1 MAAIDVLF
9 QEMLDSGASDLHIAE
24 GNPPRLRLHGKVVP
38 VQGWAPLESEQIRA
52 MMAEICDEKRFAKF
66 EECGDMD
73 FAYQYENKAR
83 FRCNFNKQYTGYG
96 AVFRTIPSKILT
108 LEQLKV
114 PEVLETFAEFVSGMV
129 LVTGPTGSGKSTT
142 LAAVI
147 DHINSNYARH
157 ILTIEEPI
165 EFVHPHKK
173 STIVQREVHIDC
185 HSFSDGLKSST
196 RQDFDVVLV
205 GEMRDLE
212 TISLAVTA
220 AEMGV
225 LVFGTLHTN
234 SAIKT
239 VDRIIDVFPSDQ
251 QPAIRAML
259 SVSLKAVCAQL
270 LLKTADGK
278 GRRAANEIMIQNR
291 AISNYIREGK
301 TNQIA
306 QVIMSGRA
314 QGMQLMDDAI
324 EGYLREGVIT
334 AEEAYM
340 KALDKHRFLSYM
352 QGKSLPAGALE

>member
-1 MAAIDVLF
+1 MAEIDKLF
-9 QEMLDSGASDLHIAE
+9 QAMLDSGASDLHLAQ
-24 GNPPRLRLHGKVVP
+24 GNPPRLRLHGGMHNID
-38 VQGWAPLESEQIRA
+38 GWPMLEEDFLRN
-52 MMAEICDEKRFAKF
+52 MLAEICDENRWEHFVKS
-66 EECGDMD
+66 GDLD
-73 FAYQYENKAR
+73 FAYAYEDKAR
-83 FRCNFNKQYTGYG
+83 FRCNYNKQYAGYG

-108 LEQLKV
+108 LEQLRV
-114 PEVLETFAEFVSGMV
+114 PPVLSTFGDYSSGMI

-147 DHINSNYARH
+147 DHINSNQAKH

-165 EFVHPHKK
+165 EFVHPHKR
-173 STIVQREVHIDC
+173 STIVQREVHVDC

-234 SAIKT
+234 SAVKT

-251 QPAIRAML
+251 QAAIRSML
-259 SVSLKAVCAQL
+259 AVSLKAVCAQL

-278 GRRAANEIMIQNR
+278 GRRAANEVMIQNR

-301 TNQIA
+301 TNQIT
-306 QVIMSGRA
+306 QVIMSGRQA
-314 QGMQLMDDAI
+314 GMQLMDDAI
-324 EGYLREGVIT
+324 EMLLQEGSVS

-340 KALDKHRFLSYM
+340 KALDKERFRHL
-352 QGKSLPAGALE
+352 LPR

>member
-1 MAAIDVLF
+1 MAEIDKLF
-9 QEMLDSGASDLHIAE
+9 RAMLDSGASDLHLAQD
-24 GNPPRLRLHGKVVP
+24 NPPRLRLHGKVVP
-38 VQGWAPLESEQIRA
+38 VPGWPALTNDTLRLMLSEIL
-52 MMAEICDEKRFAKF
+52 DEVRWQKF
-66 EECGDMD
+66 DSCGDMD
-73 FAYQYENKAR
+73 FAYQYADKAR
-83 FRCNFNKQYTGYG
+83 FRCNYNKQYAGYG

-114 PEVLETFAEFVSGMV
+114 PKILATFADFVSGMV

-165 EFVHPHKK
+165 EFVHSNKM

-185 HSFSDGLKSST
+185 HSFSDGLRSST

-212 TISLAVTA
+212 TIGLAVTA

-239 VDRIIDVFPSDQ
+239 IDRIIDVFPSDE

-270 LLKTADGK
+270 LLRTADGK

-301 TNQIA
+301 TNQIQ

-340 KALDKHRFLSYM
+340 KALDKPRFIPFLRDSGM
-352 QGKSLPAGALE
+352 VPEAL